1 METHTAAAYAN
12 LAFVKYWGKRDSLL
26 NIPLNGSISMTLSAA
41 RTETS
46 VMLTPEKSDDTVYTG
61 PNKQPASP
69 GFAARV
75 TAHLDRLRR
84 LAGVCTPACVITH
97 NAFPTGA
104 GFASSAS
111 GMAALTVA
119 GASAFGLN
127 LSEAELSALA
137 RAASGSACRSI
148 PAGFVEWEAG
158 TNHDDSFARQI
169 APPDHWDIVDVAVV
183 VSAQEK
189 DIPSSEGHQLALNSP
204 FWSAR
209 LETLPRRL
217 EVVRR
222 AILERDFEAFG
233 RELES
238 EAMSM
243 HAVALTSA
251 YVVGGIWRSGIYYI
265 LPDTLEIITA
275 VQAWRARGLPVYFTL
290 DAGPTVHLITRQPFV
305 SDVTDVVR
313 KLEAQRSGRQW
324 QLFISHPA
332 PGAHLLSGTPN

>member
-1 METHTAAAYAN
+1 METYTAVAYAN
-12 LAFVKYWGKRDSLL
+12 LAFVKYWGKRDPLL

-46 VMLTPEKSDDTVYTG
+46 VTLTPQETSDIVYVG
-61 PNKQPASP
+61 LDRHPASP
-69 GFAARV
+69 SFAKRV

-84 LAGVCTPACVITH
+84 LAGVNTPACVVTH

-119 GASAFGLN
+119 GASAFGLT
-127 LSEAELSALA
+127 LSEVELSALA

-148 PAGFVEWEAG
+148 PAGFVEWLAG
-158 TNHDDSFARQI
+158 TSHEDSFARQI
-169 APPDHWDIVDVAVV
+169 APPDHWDIVDIAVV

-189 DIPSSEGHQLALNSP
+189 EVPSSEGHQLALNSP

-217 EVVRR
+217 DVVRR
-222 AILERDFEAFG
+222 AILERDFDVFG

-251 YVVGGIWRSGIYYI
+251 YTANGVWHSGIYYL

-275 VQAWRARGLPVYFTL
+275 IQMWRAAGLPVYFTL
-290 DAGPTVHLITRQPFV
+290 DAGPTVHLITCQPFV
-305 SDVTDVVR
+305 DDVTDVVHQ
-313 KLEAQRSGRQW
+313 LEARRDGRQW

-332 PGAHLLSGTPN
+332 PGAHLLSITST

>member
-1 METHTAAAYAN
+1 METHIAAAYAN
-12 LAFVKYWGKRDSLL
+12 LAFVKYWGKRDPLL
-26 NIPLNGSISMTLSAA
+26 NIPLNSSISMTLSAA

-46 VMLTPEKSDDTVYTG
+46 VMLTPEESSDTVYIG
-61 PNKQPASP
+61 PNKQPASTS
-69 GFAARV
+69 FAARV

-84 LAGVCTPACVITH
+84 LAGVSISACVITH
-97 NAFPTGA
+97 NAFPMGA

-137 RAASGSACRSI
+137 RVASGSACRSI

-158 TNHDDSFARQI
+158 TNHNDSFAHQI
-169 APPDHWDIVDVAVV
+169 APPDYWDIVDVAVV
-183 VSAQEK
+183 VSAHEK
-189 DIPSSEGHQLALNSP
+189 DVPSSEGHQLALNSP
-204 FWSAR
+204 FWSTR
-209 LETLPRRL
+209 LETLPHRL

-222 AILERDFEAFG
+222 SILERDFEAFG

-251 YVVGGIWRSGIYYI
+251 YIANGIWRSGIYYI
-265 LPDTLEIITA
+265 LPDTLEIMAA
-275 VQAWRARGLPVYFTL
+275 VQAWRAHGLPVYFTL

-305 SDVTDVVR
+305 SDVTGAVR
-313 KLEAQRSGRQW
+313 KLEAQRSERQW
-324 QLFISHPA
+324 QFFVSHPA
-332 PGAHLLSGTPN
+332 PGARLISVTSN